1 MENNF
6 SDLIGKKVK
15 AVFKD
20 GGKTKVVIGVLNN
33 ATNKYLLIDN
43 AIVGLGDNFIFC
55 VPQEGKDEQT
65 Y

>member
-1 MENNF
+1 MENAF
-6 SDLIGKKVK
+6 SKLIGKRVK

-20 GGKTKVVIGVLNN
+20 GDKNKVVTGILNDVN
-33 ATNKYLLIDN
+33 DKYLLIDD

-55 VPQEGKDEQT
+55 IPQGDNNE